1 MKTIVFTVA
10 FVAVLIKGEP
20 CVSPDGSDGNCVP
33 IIRCPS
39 LMDLVRNK
47 QRTIQDIELLQ
58 KSSCGFEENKP
69 KVCCPSSCVTVNG
82 EHGTCVN
89 RTTCPHL
96 PQKYE
101 AKSCSG
107 TDSVCC
113 GPAPNL
119 NIPIINCETSINAY
133 PFPQNSYCCG
143 VDSVAEIKF
152 SYAGS
157 GLSGTKVDQYPWMSL
172 IEYQVE
178 SKTKILCGG
187 SLISGKY
194 VLTAAHCITG
204 RILEY
209 GSPSTVRL
217 GEYDTT
223 KELDCSQSPY
233 SPHETYCA
241 PPNATV
247 IIPVE
252 STIAHPSYDQVTTK
266 HDIGLIRL
274 KNFAPYTEFIRP
286 ICLPSKD
293 YSVVPP
299 PVFNLFVGGWG
310 IGSSTHQSM
319 FKRDLLLPF
328 VNLKDCQKVY
338 SKAKITLTDEQICAG
353 GEKDKNTCLGD
364 TGGTL
369 MYRGLNSYVAV
380 GIMSFGSTCYND
392 DIPSVYTNVY
402 KYVDWMYSVMKP

>member
-178 SKTKILCGG
+178 RFLNIEAPQQ
-187 SLISGKY
+187 Y
-194 VLTAAHCITG
+194 A
-204 RILEY
+204 LENMTL
-209 GSPSTVRL
+209 P
-217 GEYDTT
+217 
-223 KELDCSQSPY
+223 KM
-233 SPHETYCA
+233 
-241 PPNATV
+241 
-247 IIPVE
+247 E